1 MIFASCNK
9 KNISRFLSLLL
20 YFRKKTV
27 FTGMQHSR
35 PIVRTTPAPM
45 WWCRE
50 ELNPKTSLQLSICY
64 NIIYHYYTYIMLYAF
79 CAHIFSVIWLMVLYL
94 ALKKLGMDG
103 YWSHMG
109 FKYPACKIKQ
119 HADIC
124 HIGFLTQAEYS
135 TLQHNHVWMRGSES
149 EWERENFML
158 WVSSH
163 WNCWT
168 D

>member
-103 YWSHMG
+103 YWSHGIQVSCMQNQA
-109 FKYPACKIKQ
+109 ACR
-119 HADIC
+119 
-124 HIGFLTQAEYS
+124 Y
-135 TLQHNHVWMRGSES
+135 M
-149 EWERENFML
+149 
-158 WVSSH
+158 SH
-163 WNCWT
+163 WISHPSRVQHIAA
-168 D
+168 